1 MLGGLIPDG
10 QDGANGDSDDEGD
23 QVGDLM
29 GLMQEI
35 KDARTNGN
43 SLTDDERRQNA
54 EQIMVRLAKMMDIGE
69 HFDGEDYD
77 DEDDNVD
84 YDA

>member
-10 QDGANGDSDDEGD
+10 QDGADGDSDDEGD

-43 SLTDDERRQNA
+43 SLTDDERR
-54 EQIMVRLAKMMDIGE
+54 
-69 HFDGEDYD
+69 
-77 DEDDNVD
+77 
-84 YDA
+84 